1 MGPLRL
7 LSVATLA
14 AAISGPSIAA
24 DPPQSSHPAPV
35 WMLPESAAALYQR
48 LCAQCHG
55 SDRLGLTGPALIPEN
70 FARLKPAEARGVI
83 LNGRPAS
90 QMAAFADRLTEAEAQ
105 SLVDLVFAPLPETPT
120 WGLDRIEGSRQVLVQ
135 EKDLPEKPLHGSD
148 PLNLF
153 VVVETGD
160 HHATILDG
168 DRLEPIHLGGRRGHR
183 RLRRQ
188 DPQGGQTPADA

>member
-1 MGPLRL
+1 MGPLHL
-7 LSVATLA
+7 LSVATLG

-24 DPPQSSHPAPV
+24 DPPQSSHLAPV
-35 WMLPESAAALYQR
+35 RMLPESAAALYQR
-48 LCAQCHG
+48 LCAECHG

-83 LNGRPAS
+83 LHGRPAS

-135 EKDLPEKPLHGSD
+135 EKDLPEK
-148 PLNLF
+148 LF
-153 VVVETGD
+153 VVVDTGD